1 MPTILASNIVN
12 VYIKILGH
20 YVRNIN

>member
-20 YVRNIN
+20 YARNIN